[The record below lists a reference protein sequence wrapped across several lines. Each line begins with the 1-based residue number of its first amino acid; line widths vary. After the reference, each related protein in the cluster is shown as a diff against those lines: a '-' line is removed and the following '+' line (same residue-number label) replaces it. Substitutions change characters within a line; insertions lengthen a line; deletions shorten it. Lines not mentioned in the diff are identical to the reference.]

1 MYITWV
7 ITAAFDS
14 LYHVYS
20 GSAASTTADAATD
33 VAAVQQ
39 LVWTGI
45 FQLWDSGTKI
55 GVLALGASCLEV
67 YIPGTVQRFL
77 TVFKC
82 FYSFSLNQCR
92 NETAYLQQLRWLQC
106 S

>member
-14 LYHVYS
+14 LYHVYN
-20 GSAASTTADAATD
+20 GGAASTTADAATD

-67 YIPGTVQRFL
+67 YIPGTVQRLFNG
-77 TVFKC
+77 
-82 FYSFSLNQCR
+82 FYNGFFIVRL
-92 NETAYLQQLRWLQC
+92 
-106 S
+106 